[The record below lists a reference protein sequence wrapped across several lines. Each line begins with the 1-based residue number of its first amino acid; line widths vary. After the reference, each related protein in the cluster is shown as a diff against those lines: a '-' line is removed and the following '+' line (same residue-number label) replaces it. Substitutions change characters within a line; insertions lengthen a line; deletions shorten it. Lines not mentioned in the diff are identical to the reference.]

1 MMRTNLHDSCG
12 TVRDWMQP
20 HGDLNEGMVRPGRW
34 WLAASALAVVLAV
47 PFFTIDVPPVL
58 DYPNHLARYFVLAHP
73 SDPILSQMYEPRWA
87 ILPNL
92 GMDVLGALLLR
103 VTDAHVG
110 GRMLLALS
118 LFAPV
123 IGVIAYSRAAFG
135 RFTYWPLASGLAA
148 YNGVFIMG
156 FMNFLLSLGLAF
168 MAAAGWIVWR
178 RQGNTALAVIVGALL
193 SAVIFLC
200 HIFGVVLFAML
211 IGAFELARLDTERRS
226 GTLRVSDVIG
236 TAILGAVTLAPALVL
251 YLMSPLSDG
260 APLGPWGGLHK
271 LWDLLTPFLL
281 YSKQLTLVTAV
292 AFFSALVL
300 AWRHLRFAP
309 GIVLV
314 LTVLGAI
321 FVITPSAIKGG
332 TFVDNRVALMIGLV
346 LFAGVQL
353 QLPSRTATTIGVILA
368 ALIGLRSGYVASVWV
383 SHRESIAELRS
394 AIAKVEPGKRVLVA
408 RGYPIEPPPGVPAA
422 WVLPGI
428 GWLQSHM
435 PALLVIERRAFWPL
449 LFADASQQPLVVKP
463 PYDRSAHPLS
473 DLVHWSMLDKAPDPD
488 VVRVLARY
496 LPDWR
501 TKFDDVLL
509 LAPTDKLQPIGGLM
523 PIHESPFAALYRVE
537 QPRAR

>member
-1 MMRTNLHDSCG
+1 
-12 TVRDWMQP
+12 MQP
-20 HGDLNEGMVRPGRW
+20 HGDLNDDTASPSRW
-34 WLAASALAVVLAV
+34 WLAAAALAVALAV
-47 PFFTIDVPPVL
+47 PFVMIDLPPVL

-73 SDPILSQMYEPRWA
+73 TDPLLSQMYEPRWA

-103 VTDAHVG
+103 VTDVHIG

-123 IGVIAYSRAAFG
+123 IGVVVYSRVVFG
-135 RFTYWPLASGLAA
+135 RLTYWPLASGLAA
-148 YNGVFIMG
+148 YNGIFFMG

-168 MAAAGWIVWR
+168 MAAAGWIAWR
-178 RQGNTALAVIVGALL
+178 RQGNTALAVIVGALF

-200 HIFGVVLFAML
+200 HIFGVVLFALL
-211 IGAFELARLDTERRS
+211 IGAFELARLDAERRAD
-226 GTLRVSDVIG
+226 TLTARDVVQ
-236 TAILGAVTLAPALVL
+236 TALLGMGALAPALVL
-251 YLMSPLSDG
+251 YVMSPLSEG

-271 LWDLLTPFLL
+271 LWDLLTPFLV
-281 YSKQLTLVTAV
+281 YSKPLTLLTAV
-292 AFFSALVL
+292 AFFSVL
-300 AWRHLRFAP
+300 ILARRQLRFAP
-309 GIVLV
+309 GGVLV
-314 LTVLGAI
+314 LAVLGAI
-321 FVITPSAIKGG
+321 FIVTPTAIKGG
-332 TFVDNRVALMIGLV
+332 TFVDNRIALMIALV
-346 LFAGVQL
+346 LFAGVEP
-353 QLPSRTATTIGVILA
+353 QLPPRSAIVVGVILA
-368 ALIGLRSGYVASVWV
+368 ALIGLRSGYIASVWA
-383 SHRESIAELRS
+383 SHRENLAELRS

-473 DLVHWSMLDKAPDPD
+473 DPVHWSMLNKEPDPD

-501 TKFDDVLL
+501 TKFDNVLL
-509 LAPTDKLQPIGGLM
+509 LAPTEKLEPVRGLT
-523 PIHESPFAALYRVE
+523 PLYESAFATLYRIE
-537 QPRAR
+537 PIRTR